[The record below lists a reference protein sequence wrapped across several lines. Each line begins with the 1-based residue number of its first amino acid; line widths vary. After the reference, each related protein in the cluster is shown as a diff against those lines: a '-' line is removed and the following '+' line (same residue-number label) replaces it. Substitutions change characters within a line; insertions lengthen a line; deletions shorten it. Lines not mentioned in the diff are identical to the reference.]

1 MCIYIYIHV
10 YIYTLW
16 MATSIMSAAKVTV
29 APATHDPAAAPA
41 PILSGLQAALV
52 GG

>member
-1 MCIYIYIHV
+1 
-10 YIYTLW
+10 

-41 PILSGLQAALV
+41 PILFPGFNQHWLV
-52 GG
+52 VEPPTIGW